1 MRANPPSVAVIG
13 FGEAGSSLC
22 IGWSRQGVRSFDIKQ
37 MNPDLK
43 VTKFAEMYDRGVDAA
58 KDIGAAVNGADMIF
72 STVTA
77 DQAFAAASSAA
88 PWLKPGAF
96 FFDLNSCAP
105 STKQKS
111 AAVIEA
117 VGGRYVDIAVM
128 ATITPHYHH
137 TPMLICGDHSTA
149 ALAALQALDMAP
161 KLVPGAVGRAST
173 IKMVRSVMVKGIEAL
188 TAECFWA
195 ASKAGVIDEVAE
207 SLDASQTDMSWKQ
220 QARYN
225 AERMTTH
232 GIRRAAEMREVQ
244 KTLIDLGITPD
255 MTRGTIDRQRQFG
268 DLAISLVDLDSLEA
282 RFAAIEAAVETEKS
296 YSESVDISVK
306 PTKPEYP
313 G

>member
-1 MRANPPSVAVIG
+1 MRANTPSLAVIG

-22 IGWSRQGVRSFDIKQ
+22 IGWNRREVRSFDIKQ
-37 MNPDLK
+37 TNTDLK
-43 VTKFAEMYDRGVDAA
+43 AAKCAEMQHLGVEAVEDLS
-58 KDIGAAVNGADMIF
+58 AAVDGADLIF

-117 VGGRYVDIAVM
+117 AGGRYVDIAVM
-128 ATITPHYHH
+128 ATITPHYHR

-149 ALAALQALDMAP
+149 AIAALQALDMAP
-161 KLVPGAVGRAST
+161 KLVPGPVGRAST
-173 IKMVRSVMVKGIEAL
+173 IKMVRSVMMKGIEAL

-195 ASKAGVIDEVAE
+195 ASKAGVVDEVAA
-207 SLDASQTDMSWKQ
+207 SLDASQTDKGWKQ
-220 QARYN
+220 QAHYY

-255 MTRGTIDRQRQFG
+255 MTCGTIDRQQQFG
-268 DLAISLVDLDSLEA
+268 ELAISLVDFDSFEA
-282 RFAAIEAAVETEKS
+282 RFAAIEAAVKKEKS
-296 YSESVDISVK
+296 
-306 PTKPEYP
+306 
-313 G
+313 

>member
-1 MRANPPSVAVIG
+1 MPANTPSVTVIG
-13 FGEAGSSLC
+13 FGEAGLSLC
-22 IGWSRQGVRSFDIKQ
+22 IGWNRQGVRSFDIKQ
-37 MNPDLK
+37 TNPDLK
-43 VTKFAEMYDRGVDAA
+43 AAKCAEMHHRGVEAVEDP
-58 KDIGAAVNGADMIF
+58 GAAVDGADLIF

-117 VGGRYVDIAVM
+117 AGGRYVDIAVM

-137 TPMLICGDHSTA
+137 TPMLICGDHSAA
-149 ALAALQALDMAP
+149 ALAALQVLDMAP
-161 KLVPGAVGRAST
+161 KLVPGPVGRAST
-173 IKMVRSVMVKGIEAL
+173 IKMIRSVMMKGIEAL

-195 ASKAGVIDEVAE
+195 ASKAGVVDEVAA
-207 SLDASQTDMSWKQ
+207 SLDASQTDMGWKQ
-220 QARYN
+220 QAHYY

-244 KTLIDLGITPD
+244 KTLIDHGITPD
-255 MTRGTIDRQRQFG
+255 MTRGTIDRQQQFG
-268 DLAISLVDLDSLEA
+268 ELAISLVDLDSFEA
-282 RFAAIEAAVETEKS
+282 RFAAIKAAVETEKS
-296 YSESVDISVK
+296 
-306 PTKPEYP
+306 
-313 G
+313 

>member
-1 MRANPPSVAVIG
+1 MPANSPSVTVIG

-22 IGWSRQGVRSFDIKQ
+22 IGWNRRGVRSFDIKQ
-37 MNPDLK
+37 TNPDLK
-43 VTKFAEMYDRGVDAA
+43 ATKYAEMLDRDVNAA
-58 KDIGAAVNGADMIF
+58 EDIGAAVDGADLIF

-77 DQAFAAASSAA
+77 DQAYTAASSAA

-117 VGGRYVDIAVM
+117 AGGRYVDIAVM

-137 TPMLICGDHSTA
+137 TPMLICGGHSAAAIA
-149 ALAALQALDMAP
+149 ALEALDMTP
-161 KLVPGAVGRAST
+161 KLVPGPVGRAST
-173 IKMVRSVMVKGIEAL
+173 IKMVRSVLVKGIEAL

-195 ASKAGVIDEVAE
+195 ASKAGVTDEVAA

-220 QARYN
+220 QAHYN
-225 AERMTTH
+225 VERMTTH

-244 KTLIDLGITPD
+244 KTLIDLGIAPD
-255 MTRGTIDRQRQFG
+255 MTRGTIDRQQQFG
-268 DLAISLVDLDSLEA
+268 DLAISLVNLDSFEA

-296 YSESVDISVK
+296 
-306 PTKPEYP
+306 
-313 G
+313 